1 MDLRLAV
8 AAAIGCAVCNA
19 VAAILQKTSSDKVAF
34 IRRYDLG
41 IFIRLLRQWPYAAG
55 LFLDL
60 LAGIGVLIAV
70 NRLPL
75 FAVQAIIACSVVLT
89 ALLERVFLHRQLR
102 WQTYAAAVVVL
113 VGLFGVALAAHTEN
127 TAVVSTPTRNMI
139 AVLPLVLVAIGAM
152 AMRVR
157 HKAGAFILAGLSGC
171 AFGGDSIAGRVIVYP
186 HPVWYVAAN
195 PLFWAVIAY
204 GVVGL
209 VLFTAALQRTLATVV
224 NGVMTSM
231 QTIVPLVVGIAILG
245 DTARGGLWFPLWAGC
260 LLVTTGCVYIAYT
273 G

>member
-1 MDLRLAV
+1 MDSRLAV

-19 VAAILQKTSSDKVAF
+19 VAAILQKTSSDKAIF

-41 IFIRLLRQWPYAAG
+41 IFIRLLKQWPYATG
-55 LFLDL
+55 LLLDL
-60 LAGIGVLIAV
+60 LAGVGVLIAV

-75 FAVQAIIACSVVLT
+75 FIVQAIIACCVVLT
-89 ALLERVFLHRQLR
+89 ALLERIFLHRRLR
-102 WQTYAAAVVVL
+102 WRTYAAAVMVL
-113 VGLFGVALAAHTEN
+113 LGLSGVALAAHTES
-127 TAVVSTPTRNMI
+127 TAVVSATTKNMI
-139 AVLPLVLVAIGAM
+139 AALPLLLATVGAI
-152 AMRVR
+152 AMRVQ
-157 HKAGAFILAGLSGC
+157 HKVGAFILAGLSGC
-171 AFGGDSIAGRVIVYP
+171 AFGGDSIAGRIIVYP
-186 HPVWYVAAN
+186 HPLWHVAAN

-209 VLFTAALQRTLATVV
+209 ILFTAALQRTLATVV

-231 QTIVPLVVGIAILG
+231 QTIVPLIVGIVVLG

-273 G
+273 S